1 MRFNPL
7 SLTEKLKNK
16 KGGEGKSNTLKKTP
30 NLLQAIQCDTEALND
45 SKANFWKINLEKL
58 QVPLKEAFHT
68 HKELNRIDM
77 LKTLK
82 ETQQGQVITSK
93 ISTLGNKFKYMLICH
108 MRLLTELFQK
118 YKKKGNPV

>member
-16 KGGEGKSNTLKKTP
+16 KGGEGKSNILKKPP

-58 QVPLKEAFHT
+58 
-68 HKELNRIDM
+68 
-77 LKTLK
+77 
-82 ETQQGQVITSK
+82 
-93 ISTLGNKFKYMLICH
+93 
-108 MRLLTELFQK
+108 
-118 YKKKGNPV
+118 